1 MRRHRIFILKTAA
14 PVFLFA
20 RKDAS
25 WAVRRLKWGMG
36 MMGYGLSEFDKNE
49 DVPVLTGR
57 ECEVLRFV
65 AIGQSNKEMAKLLGI
80 APRTVERH
88 IENLRNKIRAR
99 NRAHMIAKAIAYGVL
114 ISNGDEMS
122 RMA

>member
-1 MRRHRIFILKTAA
+1 MTNGI
-14 PVFLFA
+14 
-20 RKDAS
+20 
-25 WAVRRLKWGMG
+25 
-36 MMGYGLSEFDKNE
+36 SEFDKNE

-57 ECEVLRFV
+57 EREVLSCV
-65 AIGQSNKEMAKLLGI
+65 ATGQSNTEMANLLGI

-114 ISNGDEMS
+114 ISNGNDIS
-122 RMA
+122 RTA

>member
-1 MRRHRIFILKTAA
+1 MFVL
-14 PVFLFA
+14 PG
-20 RKDAS
+20 KDANRS
-25 WAVRRLKWGMG
+25 GRHLKWGLS
-36 MMGYGLSEFDKNE
+36 MMGYGLNEFDRNE
-49 DVPVLTGR
+49 DVPVLTSR
-57 ECEVLRFV
+57 ECEVLRHV
-65 AIGQSNKEMAKLLGI
+65 ATGQSNKEMAKLLGI

-114 ISNGDEMS
+114 LSNSDDMS

>member
-1 MRRHRIFILKTAA
+1 MF
-14 PVFLFA
+14 FLSG
-20 RKDAS
+20 KDGG

-36 MMGYGLSEFDKNE
+36 MMGYGLNEFDKNE

-57 ECEVLRFV
+57 EREVLRFV
-65 AIGQSNKEMAKLLGI
+65 ATGQSNKEMAKLLGI

-114 ISNGDEMS
+114 LSNAEDIS

>member
-1 MRRHRIFILKTAA
+1 
-14 PVFLFA
+14 
-20 RKDAS
+20 
-25 WAVRRLKWGMG
+25 MG
-36 MMGYGLSEFDKNE
+36 MMGYGLNEFDKNV

-57 ECEVLRFV
+57 EREVLRCV
-65 AIGQSNKEMAKLLGI
+65 ATGQSNKEMAKLLGI

-114 ISNGDEMS
+114 LSNSED
-122 RMA
+122 MAQTG